1 MPLHLPDSDEVILE
15 NRSQIVSDLKKLT
28 KNVISAEEEIK
39 PYETDG
45 LSVYRQKPVAVVLP
59 ENTKEVSEILKYCN
73 SKEIKV
79 VPRGAGT
86 GLSGGAIPLKD
97 CVLMGM
103 GKFNKILE
111 TDFKNRCVV
120 AQPCVTNLAIT
131 KAVEHENYYYAPD
144 PSSQLACSIGGNVAE
159 NSGGVHSLKYGTT
172 TNNLMGVEIV
182 LMNGTVLK
190 LGGKHLDSE
199 GYDLLGLITGSEGL
213 LGVVTEVTVRILK
226 KPESIRAVLIGFD
239 TIEDSGN
246 CVADI
251 IGKGIVP
258 AGMEIMDKPLIIA
271 TDNFAKAG
279 YPRNVEALLIVE
291 LDGTSSEV
299 DTLIEKVLDIAKMNK
314 ATYNRASSSD
324 EERMRFWKGRKAAF
338 TACGVIAPDY
348 ICMDGSIP
356 RNKLADVLGHINKLS
371 KKYKLDVANCFHAGD
386 GNLHP
391 LIMFDSNDPVE
402 MKKAEDFGADILKY
416 CVKVGGVLS
425 GEHGIGVE
433 KRELMCEMFNDNDIQ
448 QQLNIK
454 IAFDNKNLLNP
465 GKVFPIL
472 HRCAEGGRM
481 HIHKGKDKFPHLP
494 RF

>member
-1 MPLHLPDSDEVILE
+1 M
-15 NRSQIVSDLKKLT
+15 
-28 KNVISAEEEIK
+28 
-39 PYETDG
+39 
-45 LSVYRQKPVAVVLP
+45 
-59 ENTKEVSEILKYCN
+59 
-73 SKEIKV
+73 
-79 VPRGAGT
+79 
-86 GLSGGAIPLKD
+86 SGGSIPLAD
-97 CVLMGM
+97 CILLGM

-111 TDFKNRCVV
+111 TDFDNRCVV

-131 KAVEHENYYYAPD
+131 ESVQHKNYYYAPD

-172 TNNLMGVEIV
+172 TNNLMGAEIV
-182 LMNGTVLK
+182 LMDGTVLK
-190 LGGKHLDSE
+190 IGGKHLDSE

-226 KPESIRAVLIGFD
+226 KPESVRAVLIGFD

-251 IGKGIVP
+251 IAKGIVP

-271 TDNFAKAG
+271 TDNYAKAG
-279 YPRNVEALLIVE
+279 YPRDVEALLIVE
-291 LDGTSSEV
+291 LDGTTSEV
-299 DTLIEKVLDIAKMNK
+299 DTLIDKVLDIAKMNK
-314 ATYNRASSSD
+314 ASYNRASNSD
-324 EERMRFWKGRKAAF
+324 AERLRFWKGRKAAF
-338 TACGVIAPDY
+338 TACGVLAPDY

-356 RNKLADVLGHINKLS
+356 RNKLADVLGYINKLS
-371 KKYKLDVANCFHAGD
+371 KKYKLNVANCFHAGD

-391 LIMFDSNDPVE
+391 LIMFDSNNPTE

-454 IAFDNKNLLNP
+454 NAFDKNNLLNP

-481 HIHKGKDKFPHLP
+481 HIHKGKDKFPNLP

>member
-172 TNNLMGVEIV
+172 TNNLMGVEMV
-182 LMNGTVLK
+182 LMDGTVLK